1 MKKQLFLSLQFV
13 LLFTVTV
20 FAQYP
25 KGTKEVI
32 ILHTNDMHAKID
44 NLSKVAYL
52 ADSLRSLHPYV
63 FLVAAGDNFTGNPV
77 VDMVADK
84 GYPMIELMNMC
95 GYNLSCFGNHEFDL
109 GQETLNKRRAQA
121 TFPFISCNIDAGTSV
136 LVQPE
141 PYYILKAGKTKIP
154 VLGIIQLGENGL
166 PDSHPSRLGGIKFT
180 DGITKA
186 KEYTWLKKKYGMM
199 IALTH
204 LGIEGDVPL
213 AQQIPELDLIIGG
226 HSHTTMDKPLVE
238 NGVSIVQTGSGV
250 KNVGKTTLFIHKKKI
265 IDIKYELI
273 PMASLKNAKPEL
285 VALINK
291 YNDNDE
297 LNRVVG
303 FANTAFNNEVE
314 LGSMMTDAI
323 TSVIKTDFAFQN
335 AGGVRIPTLPAGD
348 IKLKDI
354 YRIDP
359 FGNQVVLFTMNTSE
373 IKTLIRNA
381 YNREKSIDLY
391 PSGMNYTVFTDASGV
406 CTDVAIYDYSGKPI
420 DDSKEY
426 KVGINSY
433 IAASYK
439 FDHRDAGSTHV
450 NTTAQTLLEYLGS
463 VKSVDYQGSN
473 RTTIIKK

>member
-1 MKKQLFLSLQFV
+1 MKKHLFLSIQLVF
-13 LLFTVTV
+13 LFTVTV

-44 NLSKVAYL
+44 NLSKLAYL
-52 ADSLRSLHPYV
+52 ADSLRSTHPYV

-77 VDMVADK
+77 VDMVEDK

-121 TFPFISCNIDAGTSV
+121 TFPFISCNIDAGTSA

-141 PYYILKAGKTKIP
+141 PYYLLKAGKTKIP
-154 VLGIIQLGENGL
+154 VLGIIQLGDNGL
-166 PDSHPSRLGGIKFT
+166 PDSHPSRLGGIKFY

-213 AQQIPELDLIIGG
+213 AQQMPELDLIIGG
-226 HSHTTMDKPLVE
+226 HSHTTMEKPLVE
-238 NGVSIVQTGSGV
+238 NGVTIVQTGSSV
-250 KNVGKTTLFIHKKKI
+250 KNVGKTTLFIYKKKI
-265 IDIKYELI
+265 LEIKYELI
-273 PMASLKNAKPEL
+273 PMASLKNAKPEM

-291 YNDNDE
+291 YNDNEE
-297 LNRVVG
+297 LSRVVG
-303 FANTAFNNEVE
+303 VASSPFSNEVE

-348 IKLKDI
+348 IKLKDV

-359 FGNQVVLFTMNTSE
+359 FGNQVVLFTMNTTE
-373 IKTLIRNA
+373 IKTLIKNA

-391 PSGMNYTVFTDASGV
+391 PSGMKYTVYTDASGI
-406 CTDVAIYDYSGKPI
+406 CTDVALYDLSGKPV
-420 DDSKEY
+420 DDSREY

-433 IAASYK
+433 IAASYR
-439 FDHRDAGSTHV
+439 FDHRDAGTTHV
-450 NTTAQTLLEYLGS
+450 NTTAQTLIEYLGS
-463 VKSVDYQGSN
+463 VKTVDYQGSV
-473 RTTIIKK
+473 RTTVINK

>member
-1 MKKQLFLSLQFV
+1 MKKHLILSLQLV
-13 LLFTVTV
+13 ILLTINV

-44 NLSKVAYL
+44 NLGKLAYL
-52 ADSLRSLHPYV
+52 ADSLRSTHPYV

-121 TFPFISCNIDAGTSV
+121 TFPFISCNIESGTSV

-166 PDSHPSRLGGIKFT
+166 PDSHPSRLGGVKFY

-204 LGIEGDVPL
+204 LGIESDVPL
-213 AQQIPELDLIIGG
+213 AQQMPELDLIIGG

-238 NGVSIVQTGSGV
+238 NGVTIVQTGSSL
-250 KNVGKTTLFIHKKKI
+250 KNVGKTTLYIHKKKI

-291 YNDNDE
+291 YNDNEE
-297 LNRVVG
+297 LSRVVG
-303 FANTAFNNEVE
+303 SAAKPFSNEVE

-323 TSVIKTDFAFQN
+323 TNVIQTDFAFQN

-359 FGNQVVLFTMNTSE
+359 FGNQVVLFTMNANE
-373 IKTLIRNA
+373 IKSLIKNA
-381 YNREKSIDLY
+381 FNREKSIDLY
-391 PSGMNYTVFTDASGV
+391 PSGMKYTVITDASGI
-406 CTDVAIYDYSGKPI
+406 CTDVEMFGI
-420 DDSKEY
+420 DGNPVDNTKEY
-426 KVGINSY
+426 KVGVNSY

-450 NTTAQTLLEYLGS
+450 NTTAQTLIEYLGS
-463 VKSVDYQGSN
+463 VKIVDYQGSN
-473 RTTIIKK
+473 RTTVIKK